1 MAADP
6 QNVSEE
12 DKSRSVRMA
21 AYAVAGVATFA
32 IVFVA
37 LCSALGAFA
46 DSQQH
51 SDSLQLSVV
60 EHKDPFYVLLIGSD
74 SRKGTALYTGKASDH
89 AQLDQHADVITLV
102 RVDPANYQLTLVTV
116 PRDTV
121 LPGESSKINDTLVH
135 GDPIQTVDAVERLTG
150 VEIDYYLMTT
160 FTAFEDLVDALGGV
174 TVDVPKTVK
183 VPDPSTAENVTVTKG
198 DNQTLDGSEALAFA
212 RARKEYV
219 NDQDAVRQVNV
230 RQLEQGIIC
239 NVLGMSNESEIDQ
252 ALIDLRNNTT
262 SNMDMGK
269 LGYLAMDFAMHEND
283 VVLYSCTGPYSGDVN
298 SSGLWVV
305 NADTDAWERLMDVV
319 SSGGDPSGIVAEP
332 AMP

>member
-1 MAADP
+1 M
-6 QNVSEE
+6 
-12 DKSRSVRMA
+12 
-21 AYAVAGVATFA
+21 
-32 IVFVA
+32 
-37 LCSALGAFA
+37 
-46 DSQQH
+46 
-51 SDSLQLSVV
+51 
-60 EHKDPFYVLLIGSD
+60 
-74 SRKGTALYTGKASDH
+74 YTGKASDH

-102 RVDPANYQLTLVTV
+102 RVDPANYKLTLVTV

-135 GDPIQTVDAVERLTG
+135 GDPLQTVDAVERLTG
-150 VEIDYYLMTT
+150 IEIDYYLMTT

-198 DNQTLDGSEALAFA
+198 DNQTLDGSEALVFA

-230 RQLEQGIIC
+230 RQLEQSIIC
-239 NVLGMSNESEIDQ
+239 NVLGMSSESEIDQ

-269 LGYLAMDFAMHEND
+269 LGYMAMDFAMHESD
-283 VVLYSCTGPYSGDVN
+283 VVLYSCTGPYSGGVN
-298 SSGLWVV
+298 DSGLWVV
-305 NADTDAWERLMDVV
+305 NADAEAWGQLMDVV

>member
-1 MAADP
+1 M
-6 QNVSEE
+6 
-12 DKSRSVRMA
+12 
-21 AYAVAGVATFA
+21 
-32 IVFVA
+32 
-37 LCSALGAFA
+37 
-46 DSQQH
+46 
-51 SDSLQLSVV
+51 V
-60 EHKDPFYVLLIGSD
+60 EHKNPFYVLLIGSD

-135 GDPIQTVDAVERLTG
+135 GDPMQTVDAVECLTG
-150 VEIDYYLMTT
+150 IEVDYYLMTT

-198 DNQTLDGSEALAFA
+198 DNQTLDGSEALVFA

-219 NDQDAVRQVNV
+219 NDQDAVRQMNV
-230 RQLEQGIIC
+230 RQLEQNIIC
-239 NVLGMSNESEIDQ
+239 NVLGMSSESEIDQ

-269 LGYLAMDFAMHEND
+269 LGYLAMVFAMHETM
-283 VVLYSCTGPYSGDVN
+283 SCCIPARVPILAMSTAAACGWLTPIRRHGGSLWTSCLPVAIRPASLPSRPCRSAGPHIR
-298 SSGLWVV
+298 LW
-305 NADTDAWERLMDVV
+305 
-319 SSGGDPSGIVAEP
+319 
-332 AMP
+332 